1 MNLLK
6 QIFIAVAT
14 LTLLQSCLSGGDEFF
29 GTWVNEYE
37 DEVDGAGF
45 YQQVETFTLN
55 DDYTLTQSWAFLDGT
70 HTDTIARASINGS
83 WEINDSCLEISYNQ
97 ATINVTTVMAYEEPI
112 FFNHILAMANYA
124 NEQLKNAHNENT
136 TFGIKNAAVDG
147 NNIVS
152 KGTTNIQLY
161 TRKK

>member
-45 YQQVETFTLN
+45 YQQVETLTLN

-112 FFNHILAMANYA
+112 FFNYA